1 MIHFKGRHEGS
12 HFQGHKRPRT
22 IAILS
27 NIGFQDLTVTPDA
40 ANGKDRDLIRLHY
53 HLISREYRTV
63 CIVMYWLHTLLTSC
77 FMQACKKISEPLA
90 ILKSYTTYWPNISA
104 NDPGSG
110 SKYLNLNRDHF

>member
-1 MIHFKGRHEGS
+1 MIHFKGRREGS

-22 IAILS
+22 IALLS

-63 CIVMYWLHTLLTSC
+63 CVVMYWLHYFQVVSNKHVKIMSYLKKSP
-77 FMQACKKISEPLA
+77 MQIQVKRGTEMLIDA
-90 ILKSYTTYWPNISA
+90 KS
-104 NDPGSG
+104 
-110 SKYLNLNRDHF
+110 F